1 MLMMLGPGAFFC
13 EGGQLMLMMP
23 AAVLWFGLGMRAAVC
38 DLCQGGR
45 ADAHVAGGCSVIW
58 VGEGQL
64 MLMMLAAV
72 P

>member
-1 MLMMLGPGAFFC
+1 MLMMLAPGAFFWH
-13 EGGQLMLMMP
+13 GGQLMLMMP
-23 AAVLWFGLGMRAAVC
+23 AAVCGLGSECGPRFC

-45 ADAHVAGGCSVIW
+45 ADAHVAGCSVIW